1 MNNELIYKIL
11 PRGEWEAAEAVG
23 RFRGSGIDLQDG
35 YIHLS
40 TRQQVEETAERYF
53 RGQRDLLL
61 LAVAAERLG
70 DSLRYEPSRHGQLF
84 PHVYGDIPVEAV
96 TRVHPLEL
104 NDDET
109 VRFPEEY

>member
-1 MNNELIYKIL
+1 MTEDLIYKIL
-11 PRGEWEAAEAVG
+11 PRGEWEAAEAAG

-40 TRQQVEETAERYF
+40 TRQQVVETAERYF
-53 RGQRDLLL
+53 RGQRGLLL
-61 LAVAAERLG
+61 LAVAADRLG
-70 DSLRYEPSRHGQLF
+70 DALRYEPSRNGQLF
-84 PHVYGDIPVEAV
+84 PHVYGELPVDAV
-96 TRVHPLEL
+96 ARVHPLEL